1 MYEIKFWKT
10 DSLTDKILL
19 SFQLIKDSKKLN
31 MNFLIHVLYTAQQI
45 GEGKQYVPLN
55 TVTQA
60 VYSMFILENAIK
72 SHLTYGDPVRLWQET
87 KKVC

>member
-31 MNFLIHVLYTAQQI
+31 MNFSIHVLYTAQQMVVK
-45 GEGKQYVPLN
+45 EN
-55 TVTQA
+55 N
-60 VYSMFILENAIK
+60 VYL
-72 SHLTYGDPVRLWQET
+72 
-87 KKVC
+87 